1 MCEVSCETWE
11 TLGNLPDKQ
20 TDQSVETLWTFRYH
34 HSLSLSHIC
43 MYFFIHKTVLASSPV
58 LHCRHKERQHH
69 SAENMQ
75 WTSKWVH
82 WRERFRNNFRSE
94 KKIPQKTVNHRTYD
108 SQLLTYGI
116 TFSDSCLKP
125 SDCHFRWILK
135 YLLNSCIFI
144 SW

>member
-34 HSLSLSHIC
+34 HSLSLIFVCTFSYIKPFLQAVLFCIADTRRDNIILQRIC
-43 MYFFIHKTVLASSPV
+43 NELQNGFT
-58 LHCRHKERQHH
+58 E
-69 SAENMQ
+69 
-75 WTSKWVH
+75 
-82 WRERFRNNFRSE
+82 E
-94 KKIPQKTVNHRTYD
+94 KGLGTISDQKKKYPKKTVNHRTYD

-144 SW
+144 RW